1 MTKWV
6 VFFTTVCSIFCFEG
20 RLVPVNP
27 VELRAPRF
35 EIRGF
40 GSASSSSS
48 VSLKTRQESGTK
60 VKAGDIVSEFN
71 ISAHWVVS
79 RGNRELNLAKS
90 KKREILQKN
99 KQAISEKETE
109 ILRAKIDL
117 GQLEVQLV
125 ASSVMAKYDLQKLH
139 LDIEIQK
146 INIKDLQE
154 DLLHLKG
161 VKEIQEK
168 YYQIEID
175 RVLSEIDHVQVQL
188 DRFVT
193 KAPFDGY
200 LFFPHHNQYKRPIKV
215 NDRLKCGS
223 VCAYISTTKS
233 ASLEFFVPERFLRQL
248 KVGAKAK
255 VTLVKTGKSYEATI
269 DSWNPFLQ
277 ILPVIKKN
285 PSILNS
291 YDKFIHVRGNLDNQI
306 TSFSEG
312 MEVDVRLEWIQE
324 L

>member
-1 MTKWV
+1 MIKSLLLLIMT
-6 VFFTTVCSIFCFEG
+6 CSNFCFEG

-27 VELRAPRF
+27 EELRAPRF

-48 VSLKTRQESGTK
+48 VSLKSRKESGTK
-60 VKAGDIVSEFN
+60 VKLGDTVSEFN

-79 RGNRELNLAKS
+79 RGKRELNLAKS
-90 KKREILQKN
+90 KKREILQN
-99 KQAISEKETE
+99 HKQSISEKETE

-125 ASSVMAKYDLQKLH
+125 AASVMAKFDLQKLKI
-139 LDIEIQK
+139 DIKIQK
-146 INIKDLQE
+146 INIQDLKE
-154 DLLHLKG
+154 DLSYLKG
-161 VKEIQEK
+161 LSQIEEK
-168 YYQIEID
+168 YYQIEIE
-175 RVLSEIDHVQVQL
+175 RVLAEMNHVQVQL
-188 DRFVT
+188 ARFVT
-193 KAPFDGY
+193 KAPFNGY

-215 NDRLKCGS
+215 NDRLNCGS

-233 ASLEFFVPERFLRQL
+233 AAVEFFVPERFLRQL
-248 KVGAKAK
+248 KVGSKVK

-269 DSWNPFLQ
+269 ESWNPFLQ
-277 ILPVIKKN
+277 ILPVIKKDI
-285 PSILNS
+285 SILNS
-291 YDKFIHVRGNLDNQI
+291 YDKFIHVRGDLNNQI

-312 MEVDVRLEWIQE
+312 MEVDVRLEWIQG